1 MKTIKLMMSLFVF
14 LSIAAVAE
22 ARPASCRDAY
32 TLTIAGT
39 NLHVNNPSVDG
50 KMVDKAA
57 PVYLD
62 FKDPFK
68 IMLTS
73 QEVEESLS
81 QFKREEVLA
90 KLKQNDCSGF
100 NSLDEKVTA
109 GEKRWKELLK
119 TALNDDKVRESKEV
133 IRDSANLKPL
143 ANEQELIDYSRYFV
157 SQYVKLEE
165 AGEKKKSIKEI
176 KDNFIKVY
184 LTEKKKSK
192 RHAPEN
198 QANLITRA
206 LFLTMDPHSD
216 YIPDDQASNF
226 KMAVSANLQG
236 IGLMLKEDELG
247 AKIIKVIKNG
257 PADLSGKFTAGDLIV
272 KVEGKNVAGM
282 PVDEIVDI
290 IRGKE
295 NTKLKLEVSH
305 KDQDTKKIT
314 KQTIT
319 LTRAVIALEEQRVKA
334 EVKEIN
340 GKRIMLLNVPSFYG
354 DGTGRGTAYDTI
366 QTYRKL
372 KAEGKIDLLVMDLRN
387 DGGGLLDESIRMVG
401 LFINEA
407 VAVQVKSKE
416 GVRHFKSSPAPIAIT
431 EPTVVLINRYSASAS
446 EILAGAL
453 KDYHRALIVGD
464 ERTYGKGTVQ
474 SVIDNFQ
481 SMNLGMMKVT
491 SGQFFTPGGSST
503 QFKGVT
509 SQVVIPSYSNL
520 QDMGEMNQRYALPWA
535 QVDSALPEKLPTT
548 VEKSVPDLVKKSK
561 ARVSANE
568 EFKKFA
574 DMTTYRKSMEDERSK
589 NKPKDEDLI
598 DDNRFDLKKDVIL
611 NEAVNIGMDY
621 LAVK

>member
-1 MKTIKLMMSLFVF
+1 VKTIKLIMGFYLI
-14 LSIAAVAE
+14 LCTAAVAE

-50 KMVDKAA
+50 KMVEKAA

-73 QEVEESLS
+73 QEVEATLAL
-81 QFKREEVLA
+81 FKGEEVLN

-100 NSLDEKVTA
+100 NFLDEKVKA

-119 TALNDDKVRESKEV
+119 AALNDEKVKEAKEI
-133 IRDSANLKPL
+133 IRDAANLKPL

-157 SQYVKLEE
+157 AQYFKLEE
-165 AGEKKKSIKEI
+165 AGEKKKTAKEI
-176 KDNFIKVY
+176 KDNFIKTY
-184 LTEKKKSK
+184 LTEKKKGK
-192 RHAPEN
+192 KHAPEN

-206 LFLTMDPHSD
+206 LFLAMDPHSD
-216 YIPDDQASNF
+216 YIPDEQASNF

-257 PADLSGKFTAGDLIV
+257 PADLSGKFKAGDLIIRV
-272 KVEGKNVAGM
+272 DGKSVTGM
-282 PVDEIVDI
+282 PVDEIVDL

-295 NTKLKLEVSH
+295 NTKVKIEVSH
-305 KDQDTKKIT
+305 KDPESNKIT
-314 KQTIT
+314 KQTVT

-334 EVKEIN
+334 EIKEVS
-340 GKRIMLLNVPSFYG
+340 GKRVMILNVPSFYG
-354 DGTGRGTAYDTI
+354 DGSGRGTAYDTI
-366 QTYRKL
+366 QAYRKL
-372 KAEGKIDLLVMDLRN
+372 KSEGRIDLIVMDLRN

-401 LFINEA
+401 LFVNEA

-453 KDYHRALIVGD
+453 KDYHRAVIVGD

-474 SVIDNFQ
+474 SVMDNFQ
-481 SMNLGMMKVT
+481 SLNLGMMKVT

-509 SQVVIPSYSNL
+509 SQVIIPSLSNL

-535 QVDSALPEKLPTT
+535 QVDSALPPKLP
-548 VEKSVPDLVKKSK
+548 VSVDKLIPDLAKKSK
-561 ARVSANE
+561 ARINANE

-574 DMTTYRKSMEDERSK
+574 DMPTYRKAMELERAK
-589 NKPKDEDLI
+589 ANAKDEDLI
-598 DDNRFDLKKDVIL
+598 EDNRFDLKKDIVL
-611 NEAVNIGMDY
+611 NEAVHIGIDY

>member
-1 MKTIKLMMSLFVF
+1 
-14 LSIAAVAE
+14 VAE

-39 NLHVNNPSVDG
+39 NLHVNNPVVDG
-50 KMVDKAA
+50 TMVEKSA

-68 IMLTS
+68 IMLTE
-73 QEVEESLS
+73 QEVTAVLA
-81 QFKREEVLA
+81 QFKGDAVLA
-90 KLKQNDCSGF
+90 KLKQNDCSGY
-100 NSLDEKVTA
+100 NLLDEKVTA

-119 TALNDDKVRESKEV
+119 TALNDEKVQEAKEI

-143 ANEQELIDYSRYFV
+143 ANEAELLEYSRYFV
-157 SQYVKLEE
+157 AQYIKLEE
-165 AGEKKKSIKEI
+165 AGSKKKSLKEI
-176 KDNFIKVY
+176 KNSFIKTY
-184 LTEKKKSK
+184 LTEKKKGK
-192 RHAPEN
+192 KHAPEN
-198 QANLITRA
+198 QANLITKA

-257 PADLSGKFTAGDLIV
+257 PAEKSGKFTAGDLIL
-272 KVEGKNVAGM
+272 KVEGKSVAGV
-282 PVDEIVDI
+282 PVDEIVDV

-295 NTKLKLEVSH
+295 GTKVKLEVSH
-305 KDQDTKKIT
+305 KDADSKKIT
-314 KQTIT
+314 KQTVV
-319 LTRAVIALEEQRVKA
+319 LTRAIIALEEQRVKA
-334 EVKEIN
+334 EVKTVN

-354 DGTGRGTAYDTI
+354 DNTGKGTAYDTV
-366 QTYRKL
+366 QVYRKL
-372 KAEGKIDLLVMDLRN
+372 KAEGKIDLVVMDLRN

-416 GVRHFKSSPAPIAIT
+416 GVRHFKSSPAPLAIT
-431 EPTVVLINRYSASAS
+431 EPVVVLINKYSASAS

-464 ERTYGKGTVQ
+464 DRTYGKGTVQ

-520 QDMGEMNQRYALPWA
+520 QDLGEMNQRYALPWA
-535 QVDSALPEKLPTT
+535 QVDSALPAKLPTT
-548 VEKSVPDLVKKSK
+548 VEKVVPDLVKKSQ
-561 ARVSANE
+561 ARVSGNE

-574 DMTTYRKSMEDERSK
+574 DMATYRKAMEADK
-589 NKPKDEDLI
+589 AKDKPKDEDLI
-598 DDNRFDLKKDVIL
+598 DDNRFDLKKDIIL
-611 NEAVNIGMDY
+611 NEAVNIGMDF
-621 LAVK
+621 LADIK